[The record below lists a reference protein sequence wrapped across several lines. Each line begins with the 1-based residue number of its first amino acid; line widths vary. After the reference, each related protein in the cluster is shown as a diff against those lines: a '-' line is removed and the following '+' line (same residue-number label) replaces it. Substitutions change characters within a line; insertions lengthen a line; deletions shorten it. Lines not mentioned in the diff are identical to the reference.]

1 MSSTNKPQ
9 RREFL
14 QQTVAAAT
22 IWKLLPDSLQADE
35 QSGQS
40 GQPLR
45 LATFHFDVTPP
56 LGHSLCGGWIKP
68 VEGVT
73 DNLQAIGFVL
83 LGAGKPIV
91 IVAVDWT
98 GILNEAHVQWRTAL
112 ANAAGTTPDRVAVQ
126 CVHQHNAPFACL
138 GAEKIVMAEG
148 DLPHIVEVDYFNDCL
163 KRGAAAVRDSLGTAQ
178 AVTHVGQ
185 GEAKVDRVASNRRIY
200 RDTYGIIKAM
210 RGSSCK
216 DPKLRA
222 MTEGIIDPMLK
233 TVAFYNDDKKIAAC
247 HYYATHPMSYYGD
260 GLVSSDF
267 VGIARKQHQA
277 EEPHCQHIYF
287 TGAGGNI
294 SAGKYND
301 GSHPVRKVLAKRIYD
316 GIAAAGKN
324 IKKKP
329 LTDVAWR
336 TVEMLPT
343 ARDLLIA
350 DELQARISNK
360 SNSTV
365 NRNRPSYM
373 LSWLQRLEQKTPIL
387 LSALSLGDISLL
399 HLPAESFIEYQLR
412 AQTLAPNRFVATAAY
427 GDGGPW
433 YIPIAEE
440 YANGGYEVS
449 VAFSDS
455 SIDATMT
462 AGIAK
467 LLG

>member
-1 MSSTNKPQ
+1 MSSTNKRQ

-35 QSGQS
+35 QSGQ
-40 GQPLR
+40 PLR

-56 LGHSLCGGWIKP
+56 MGHSLCGGWIKP
-68 VEGVT
+68 VVGVT

-138 GAEKIVMAEG
+138 GAEKIIMAEG

-163 KRGAAAVRDSLGTAQ
+163 KRGAAAVRNSLSTAQ

-185 GEAKVDRVASNRRIY
+185 GEAKVDQVASNRRIY
-200 RDTYGIIKAM
+200 RDTYGVIKAM

-233 TVAFYNDDKKIAAC
+233 TVAFYNGDRKIAAC

-277 EEPHCQHIYF
+277 EEPHCHHMYF
-287 TGAGGNI
+287 TGASGNI

-316 GIAAAGKN
+316 GIAAASKN

-387 LSALSLGDISLL
+387 LSALSLGDVSLL

-433 YIPIAEE
+433 YIPIAQE

-449 VAFSDS
+449 VAFSDP

-462 AGIAK
+462 AGITK

>member
-1 MSSTNKPQ
+1 
-9 RREFL
+9 
-14 QQTVAAAT
+14 
-22 IWKLLPDSLQADE
+22 
-35 QSGQS
+35 
-40 GQPLR
+40 
-45 LATFHFDVTPP
+45 
-56 LGHSLCGGWIKP
+56 
-68 VEGVT
+68 
-73 DNLQAIGFVL
+73 
-83 LGAGKPIV
+83 
-91 IVAVDWT
+91 
-98 GILNEAHVQWRTAL
+98 
-112 ANAAGTTPDRVAVQ
+112 
-126 CVHQHNAPFACL
+126 
-138 GAEKIVMAEG
+138 
-148 DLPHIVEVDYFNDCL
+148 
-163 KRGAAAVRDSLGTAQ
+163 
-178 AVTHVGQ
+178 
-185 GEAKVDRVASNRRIY
+185 
-200 RDTYGIIKAM
+200 
-210 RGSSCK
+210 
-216 DPKLRA
+216 
-222 MTEGIIDPMLK
+222 
-233 TVAFYNDDKKIAAC
+233 
-247 HYYATHPMSYYGD
+247 
-260 GLVSSDF
+260 
-267 VGIARKQHQA
+267 
-277 EEPHCQHIYF
+277 
-287 TGAGGNI
+287 
-294 SAGKYND
+294 
-301 GSHPVRKVLAKRIYD
+301 VLAKRIYD

-433 YIPIAEE
+433 YIPIAQE

>member
-22 IWKLLPDSLQADE
+22 IWKLRPDSLQADE
-35 QSGQS
+35 QS

-68 VEGVT
+68 VEGIT

-163 KRGAAAVRDSLGTAQ
+163 KRGATAVRDSLGTAQ

-387 LSALSLGDISLL
+387 LSALNLGDISLL

-433 YIPIAEE
+433 YIPIAQE

-449 VAFSDS
+449 VAFSDL

-462 AGIAK
+462 TGIAK

>member
-277 EEPHCQHIYF
+277 EEPHCHHIYF
-287 TGAGGNI
+287 TGAAGNI

-433 YIPIAEE
+433 YIPIAQE

>member
-35 QSGQS
+35 QS

-433 YIPIAEE
+433 YIPIAQE

>member
-35 QSGQS
+35 PSGQS

-324 IKKKP
+324 IKIKP

-373 LSWLQRLEQKTPIL
+373 LSWLRRLEQKTPIL

-433 YIPIAEE
+433 YIPIAQE

>member
-1 MSSTNKPQ
+1 MSSINKPQ

-35 QSGQS
+35 QSGQ
-40 GQPLR
+40 PLQ

-163 KRGAAAVRDSLGTAQ
+163 KRGATAIRDSLSTAQ

-233 TVAFYNDDKKIAAC
+233 TVAFYNGDKKIAAC

-433 YIPIAEE
+433 YIPIAQE

-462 AGIAK
+462 AGITK
-467 LLG
+467 ILG

>member
-1 MSSTNKPQ
+1 MSSINKPQ

-35 QSGQS
+35 QSGQ
-40 GQPLR
+40 PLR

-56 LGHSLCGGWIKP
+56 MGHSLCGGWIKP
-68 VEGVT
+68 VVGVT

-126 CVHQHNAPFACL
+126 CVHPHNAPFACL

-163 KRGAAAVRDSLGTAQ
+163 KRGATAIRDSLSTAQ

-233 TVAFYNDDKKIAAC
+233 TVAFYNGDKKIAAC

-433 YIPIAEE
+433 YIPIAQE

-462 AGIAK
+462 AGITK
-467 LLG
+467 ILG

>member
-277 EEPHCQHIYF
+277 EEPHCHHIYF

-433 YIPIAEE
+433 YIPIAQE

>member
-1 MSSTNKPQ
+1 
-9 RREFL
+9 
-14 QQTVAAAT
+14 
-22 IWKLLPDSLQADE
+22 
-35 QSGQS
+35 
-40 GQPLR
+40 
-45 LATFHFDVTPP
+45 
-56 LGHSLCGGWIKP
+56 
-68 VEGVT
+68 
-73 DNLQAIGFVL
+73 
-83 LGAGKPIV
+83 
-91 IVAVDWT
+91 
-98 GILNEAHVQWRTAL
+98 
-112 ANAAGTTPDRVAVQ
+112 
-126 CVHQHNAPFACL
+126 
-138 GAEKIVMAEG
+138 
-148 DLPHIVEVDYFNDCL
+148 VEVDYFNDCL
-163 KRGAAAVRDSLGTAQ
+163 KRGAAAVRKSLSTAQ

-185 GEAKVDRVASNRRIY
+185 GEAKVDQVASNRRIY
-200 RDTYGIIKAM
+200 RDTYGVIKAM

-233 TVAFYNDDKKIAAC
+233 TVAFYNGDKKIAAC

-277 EEPHCQHIYF
+277 EEPHCHHMYF
-287 TGAGGNI
+287 TGASGNI

-316 GIAAAGKN
+316 GIAAASKN

-387 LSALSLGDISLL
+387 LSALSLGDVSLL

-433 YIPIAEE
+433 YIPIAQE

-449 VAFSDS
+449 VAFSDP

-462 AGIAK
+462 AGITK

>member
-35 QSGQS
+35 QSGQ
-40 GQPLR
+40 PLR

-56 LGHSLCGGWIKP
+56 MGHSLCGGWIKP
-68 VEGVT
+68 VVGVT

-138 GAEKIVMAEG
+138 GAEKIIMAEG

-163 KRGAAAVRDSLGTAQ
+163 KRGAAAVRQSLSTAQ

-185 GEAKVDRVASNRRIY
+185 GEAKVDQVASNRRIY
-200 RDTYGIIKAM
+200 RDTYGVIKAM

-233 TVAFYNDDKKIAAC
+233 TVAFYNGDKKIAAC

-277 EEPHCQHIYF
+277 EEPHCHHMYF
-287 TGAGGNI
+287 TGASGNI

-316 GIAAAGKN
+316 GIAAASKN
-324 IKKKP
+324 IRKKP

-387 LSALSLGDISLL
+387 LSALSLGDVSLL

-433 YIPIAEE
+433 YIPIAQE

-449 VAFSDS
+449 VAFSDP

-462 AGIAK
+462 AGITK

>member
-35 QSGQS
+35 QSGQP

-277 EEPHCQHIYF
+277 EEPHCHHIYF

-433 YIPIAEE
+433 YIPIAQE

>member
-1 MSSTNKPQ
+1 MSPTNKPQ

-14 QQTVAAAT
+14 QQTVGAAT

-35 QSGQS
+35 QSD
-40 GQPLR
+40 QPLR
-45 LATFHFDVTPP
+45 LATFQFDVTPP
-56 LGHSLCGGWIKP
+56 MGHSLCGGWIKP

-73 DNLQAIGFVL
+73 DSLQAIGFVL

-98 GILNEAHVQWRTAL
+98 GILNEAHVQWRTTL

-163 KRGAAAVRDSLGTAQ
+163 KRGAAAVRKSLGTAQ

-216 DPKLRA
+216 DPKIRA

-233 TVAFYNDDKKIAAC
+233 TVAFYNGDKKIAAC

-267 VGIARKQHQA
+267 VGIARKQHQK
-277 EEPHCQHIYF
+277 EEPHCRHIYF
-287 TGAGGNI
+287 TGAGGNV

-301 GSHPVRKVLAKRIYD
+301 GSHPVRNVLAKRIYD
-316 GIAAAGKN
+316 GIAAAAKN

-343 ARDLLIA
+343 ARDLLVA
-350 DELQARISNK
+350 DELQARISDK

-365 NRNRPSYM
+365 GRNRPSYM

-387 LSALSLGDISLL
+387 LSALSLENISLL

-433 YIPIAEE
+433 YIPIAQE
-440 YANGGYEVS
+440 YPNGGYEVR

-455 SIDATMT
+455 SIDTAMT

>member
-1 MSSTNKPQ
+1 MSSINKPQ

-35 QSGQS
+35 QSGQ
-40 GQPLR
+40 PLQ

-163 KRGAAAVRDSLGTAQ
+163 KRGATAIRDSLSTAQ

-233 TVAFYNDDKKIAAC
+233 TVAFYNGDKKIAAC

-433 YIPIAEE
+433 YIPIAQE

-462 AGIAK
+462 AGITK

>member
-35 QSGQS
+35 QS

-373 LSWLQRLEQKTPIL
+373 LSWLRRLEQKTPIL

-433 YIPIAEE
+433 YIPIAQE

>member
-22 IWKLLPDSLQADE
+22 LWKLLPDRLQADE
-35 QSGQS
+35 QS

-277 EEPHCQHIYF
+277 EEPHCHHIYF

-433 YIPIAEE
+433 YIPIAQE

>member
-1 MSSTNKPQ
+1 
-9 RREFL
+9 
-14 QQTVAAAT
+14 
-22 IWKLLPDSLQADE
+22 
-35 QSGQS
+35 
-40 GQPLR
+40 
-45 LATFHFDVTPP
+45 
-56 LGHSLCGGWIKP
+56 
-68 VEGVT
+68 
-73 DNLQAIGFVL
+73 
-83 LGAGKPIV
+83 
-91 IVAVDWT
+91 
-98 GILNEAHVQWRTAL
+98 
-112 ANAAGTTPDRVAVQ
+112 
-126 CVHQHNAPFACL
+126 
-138 GAEKIVMAEG
+138 MAEG

-163 KRGAAAVRDSLGTAQ
+163 KRGAAAVRKSLSTAQ

-185 GEAKVDRVASNRRIY
+185 GEAKVDQVASNRRIY
-200 RDTYGIIKAM
+200 RDTYGVIKAM

-233 TVAFYNDDKKIAAC
+233 TVAFYNGDKKIAAC

-277 EEPHCQHIYF
+277 EEPHCHHMYF
-287 TGAGGNI
+287 TGASGNI

-316 GIAAAGKN
+316 GIAAASKN

-343 ARDLLIA
+343 ARDLLIT

-387 LSALSLGDISLL
+387 LSALSLGDVSLL

-433 YIPIAEE
+433 YIPIAQE

-462 AGIAK
+462 AGITK

>member
-35 QSGQS
+35 QSGQ
-40 GQPLR
+40 PLR

-56 LGHSLCGGWIKP
+56 MGHSLCGGWIKP
-68 VEGVT
+68 VVGVT

-138 GAEKIVMAEG
+138 GAEKIIMAEG

-163 KRGAAAVRDSLGTAQ
+163 KRGAAAVRQSLSTAQ

-185 GEAKVDRVASNRRIY
+185 GEAKVDQVASNRRIY
-200 RDTYGIIKAM
+200 RDTYGVIKAM

-233 TVAFYNDDKKIAAC
+233 TVAFYNGDKKIAAC

-277 EEPHCQHIYF
+277 EEPHCHHMYF
-287 TGAGGNI
+287 TGASGNI

-316 GIAAAGKN
+316 GIAAASKN
-324 IKKKP
+324 IKKKR

-343 ARDLLIA
+343 ARDLLIT

-373 LSWLQRLEQKTPIL
+373 LSWLQRLEQQTPIL
-387 LSALSLGDISLL
+387 LSALSLGDVSLL

-433 YIPIAEE
+433 YIPIAQE

-462 AGIAK
+462 AGITK

>member
-1 MSSTNKPQ
+1 MDQ
-9 RREFL
+9 ARRRRYR
-14 QQTVAAAT
+14 
-22 IWKLLPDSLQADE
+22 
-35 QSGQS
+35 
-40 GQPLR
+40 QPPS
-45 LATFHFDVTPP
+45 HWV
-56 LGHSLCGGWIKP
+56 C
-68 VEGVT
+68 
-73 DNLQAIGFVL
+73 L

-277 EEPHCQHIYF
+277 EEPHCHHIYF

-433 YIPIAEE
+433 YIPIAQE

>member
-1 MSSTNKPQ
+1 MSPTDNPQ

-22 IWKLLPDSLQADE
+22 IWKLLPDSLQAAE
-35 QSGQS
+35 QSDR
-40 GQPLR
+40 PLR
-45 LATFHFDVTPP
+45 LATFQFDVTPP
-56 LGHSLCGGWIKP
+56 MGHSLCGGWIKP
-68 VEGVT
+68 VVGVT
-73 DNLQAIGFVL
+73 DSLQAIGFVL

-98 GILNEAHVQWRTAL
+98 GILNEAHVQWRTTL

-247 HYYATHPMSYYGD
+247 HYYATNPMSYYGD

-316 GIAAAGKN
+316 GIAAADKN

-433 YIPIAEE
+433 YIPIAQE

>member
-35 QSGQS
+35 QSGQ
-40 GQPLR
+40 PLR

-56 LGHSLCGGWIKP
+56 MGHSLCGGWIKP
-68 VEGVT
+68 VVGVT

-138 GAEKIVMAEG
+138 GAEKIIMAEG

-163 KRGAAAVRDSLGTAQ
+163 KRGAAAVRQSLSTAQ

-185 GEAKVDRVASNRRIY
+185 GEAKVDQVASNRRIY
-200 RDTYGIIKAM
+200 RDTYGVIKAM

-233 TVAFYNDDKKIAAC
+233 TVAFYNGDKKIAAC

-277 EEPHCQHIYF
+277 EEPHCHHMYF
-287 TGAGGNI
+287 TGASGNI

-316 GIAAAGKN
+316 GIAAASKN

-387 LSALSLGDISLL
+387 LSALSLGDVSLL

-433 YIPIAEE
+433 YIPIAQE

-462 AGIAK
+462 AGITK

>member
-1 MSSTNKPQ
+1 MSSTNKSQ

-35 QSGQS
+35 QS

-277 EEPHCQHIYF
+277 EEPHCHHIYF

-433 YIPIAEE
+433 YIPIAQE